1 MVKKTLKT
9 TIKWIDKNRKVNGVN
24 VSFQKMYDR
33 EVAVFDQNDLRK
45 LIRTIKKRK
54 L

>member
-24 VSFQKMYDR
+24 VRFTSK
-33 EVAVFDQNDLRK
+33 N
-45 LIRTIKKRK
+45 
-54 L
+54 